1 MKFRTLMW
9 IAAMTL
15 FAALAIPLRLA
26 AQHTQYKLIDIGT
39 LGGPS
44 ASGSPLVALG
54 PKWLRG
60 RDRMSFIR

>member
-1 MKFRTLMW
+1 MKSRTLTRVT
-9 IAAMTL
+9 AMTL

-26 AQHTQYKLIDIGT
+26 AQHTQYKLIDIRT

-54 PKWLRG
+54 PKWLR
-60 RDRMSFIR
+60 RN